1 MRTPPIIDLIDP
13 DNEDEYVWKTKDG
26 QLLRMSEIT
35 DKHLENIVRL
45 LWNTF
50 DSASGHS
57 FQGEE
62 ASAMADRYA
71 DEIYGV
77 ARFFQAELDE
87 RRKPTP

>member
-1 MRTPPIIDLIDP
+1 MRTPPIIDIVDL
-13 DNEDEYVWKTKDG
+13 DNEDGYVWKTKDG

-35 DKHLENIVRL
+35 DQHLENIVKL
-45 LWNTF
+45 LWKTF

-62 ASAMADRYA
+62 ASAMADQYA

-77 ARFFQAELDE
+77 ARFFQDELE
-87 RRKPTP
+87 KRQKPS